1 LKLALIPVDLIKS
14 KNYRVVADC
23 INSTAAIALPVLF
36 DALNVRYELLNKE
49 VTGDFAHNPEPLPEH
64 LGHLL
69 DATKGGF
76 NVGIAVDPDV
86 DRLALVDEKGIYFGE
101 EYTLVAVADYILTHN
116 PGNTVSNLSS
126 SRALQDITLAH
137 NAKYFASPV
146 GEVHV
151 VRKMKEV
158 HAVIGGEGNGGIIYP
173 ELHYGRDALVGIALI
188 LSLMATKDKTLHHI
202 KASYPSYYMYKD
214 KIELD
219 PDMDFKKLTDH
230 LSKLYS
236 DAKMN
241 VIDGLK
247 LDFPESWIHLRKSN
261 TEPIVRIYSEAR
273 EQNVARAL
281 CEQIKTRIQ
290 QF

>member
-1 LKLALIPVDLIKS
+1 
-14 KNYRVVADC
+14 
-23 INSTAAIALPVLF
+23 
-36 DALNVRYELLNKE
+36 
-49 VTGDFAHNPEPLPEH
+49 
-64 LGHLL
+64 
-69 DATKGGF
+69 
-76 NVGIAVDPDV
+76 
-86 DRLALVDEKGIYFGE
+86 
-101 EYTLVAVADYILTHN
+101 
-116 PGNTVSNLSS
+116 
-126 SRALQDITLAH
+126 
-137 NAKYFASPV
+137 
-146 GEVHV
+146 V